1 MGLDEKLSVIEA
13 QGRQMIEELKRMNKT
28 LEAILREMRKKR

>member
-13 QGRQMIEELKRMNKT
+13 QGRQMIEELKRMNET
-28 LEAILREMRKKR
+28 LEAILKELRKR